1 MTLESSR
8 NIIYSPKRMCVLLG
22 VDDLIVV
29 DTEDALLVC
38 PVNRAQDVGKILD
51 LMKRRGMEKYL

>member
-1 MTLESSR
+1 
-8 NIIYSPKRMCVLLG
+8 MCVLLG